1 MKMNKN
7 RLRGSNTPKRDALVS
22 LLFQQIGQLPI
33 DRVETDLAGIGGCFS
48 FILTIHGKHYRTL
61 ILVRSSDYWQRR
73 VHLALQKQNST
84 LDLLVVW
91 EHDSCIPCEVLALK
105 TGILHTPF
113 AVTAQSLTIRNRY
126 TSRILLG
133 QLLCGVQAGY
143 DTLEKLPRSTQYR
156 YLAHVATLSKRTR
169 GRPLKV

>member
-1 MKMNKN
+1 MNEN

-33 DRVETDLAGIGGCFS
+33 ERVEADLQGIGAGGFS
-48 FILTIHGKHYRTL
+48 FILTINRKHYRTL

-73 VHLALQKQNST
+73 VHLALQKQHST

-105 TGILHTPF
+105 TGILHTPY
-113 AVTAQSLTIRNRY
+113 AVTAQSLISRNRY

-156 YLAHVATLSKRTR
+156 YLAHVAALSKRTR